1 LRGKSEMIFQRFLR
15 PLGLVFSPRTKP
27 RPGIITPLDAFQAH
41 RASRPAA
48 TSRFVAA
55 QPNDDP
61 AVAPSDVDRRL
72 CNPKQGKA
80 TADRDASP
88 PRVGLGSRPASFPS
102 THAASPPPILPPRF
116 LPLPRPLLGCRGAL
130 GVPFHPTPIRTPAP
144 PARRFLRLPV
154 RNPILL
160 LLVARTDSLLLL
172 PPLAAYYKRVSV
184 AANAGNQFECVL
196 LRSRGFLRFA
206 GTPLSVRPCCPSS
219 STAAVGGC
227 CFSAREIGSVDPVG

>member
-1 LRGKSEMIFQRFLR
+1 MPLGPRPRRDLWRPSPTTIQPLLR
-15 PLGLVFSPRTKP
+15 PTWTGAFATRSKARQQRTEML
-27 RPGIITPLDAFQAH
+27 PL
-41 RASRPAA
+41 
-48 TSRFVAA
+48 
-55 QPNDDP
+55 
-61 AVAPSDVDRRL
+61 
-72 CNPKQGKA
+72 
-80 TADRDASP
+80 
-88 PRVGLGSRPASFPS
+88 PAS
-102 THAASPPPILPPRF
+102 AWALGPPPSRARTP
-116 LPLPRPLLGCRGAL
+116 PLPRPLRAAPGLPWSA

>member
-1 LRGKSEMIFQRFLR
+1 MGALLFSREGILLFLYKIGNDLFFRGKSEMIFQRFLR

-88 PRVGLGSRPASFPS
+88 PRVGLVSRPASFPS
-102 THAASPPPILPPRF
+102 THA
-116 LPLPRPLLGCRGAL
+116 
-130 GVPFHPTPIRTPAP
+130 
-144 PARRFLRLPV
+144 
-154 RNPILL
+154 
-160 LLVARTDSLLLL
+160 
-172 PPLAAYYKRVSV
+172 
-184 AANAGNQFECVL
+184 
-196 LRSRGFLRFA
+196 
-206 GTPLSVRPCCPSS
+206 PSS
-219 STAAVGGC
+219 SSAPLRSWVAVERWGFHSTPPLSGPP
-227 CFSAREIGSVDPVG
+227 RRRRVGSFVSR